1 MDDVT
6 RSLVLAL
13 GVCYH
18 ACLKNREE
26 YREAVAGYFRPPLQL
41 TGGADQI
48 DEEISKYVKFRIYLS
63 KLILYKIMVLCQI
76 RYSYSKIIQSKQSI
90 YLFRIPQ
97 FSLNFV

>member
-26 YREAVAGYFRPPLQL
+26 YREAVAGYFRRPLQL
-41 TGGADQI
+41 PRGADQI
-48 DEEISKYVKFRIYLS
+48 YEEIEKYV
-63 KLILYKIMVLCQI
+63 
-76 RYSYSKIIQSKQSI
+76 
-90 YLFRIPQ
+90 
-97 FSLNFV
+97 